1 MAGTLWSITAIKN
14 AGKLTKG
21 MNVEI
26 LVTGTLARPN
36 AKQIIEA
43 IENKYGVTVS
53 SSFCGSGNF
62 EIVKL
67 G

>member
-1 MAGTLWSITAIKN
+1 MNYGRYIMECY
-14 AGKLTKG
+14 GKLTRG
-21 MNVEI
+21 MTVEI
-26 LVTGTLARPN
+26 LVVGTTARPS

-43 IENKYGVTVS
+43 IESKYGVTVAS
-53 SSFCGSGNF
+53 CHCGYGNF

>member
-1 MAGTLWSITAIKN
+1 MAGTLWSVTATKS
-14 AGKLTKG
+14 AGKLTR
-21 MNVEI
+21 MTVEI
-26 LVTGTLARPN
+26 LVVGTMARPS

-43 IENKYGVTVS
+43 IESKYGVTVAS
-53 SSFCGSGNF
+53 CHCGYGNF

>member
-1 MAGTLWSITAIKN
+1 MAGTLWSVTATKS
-14 AGKLTKG
+14 AGKLTRG
-21 MNVEI
+21 MTVEI
-26 LVTGTLARPN
+26 LVVGTMARPS

-43 IENKYGVTVS
+43 IESKYGVTVARCH
-53 SSFCGSGNF
+53 CGYGNF

>member
-1 MAGTLWSITAIKN
+1 MELMFRSVTAIKS

-21 MNVEI
+21 MSVEI
-26 LVTGTLARPN
+26 LVTGTSARPN

-43 IENKYGVTVS
+43 IEDKYGVTVAS
-53 SSFCGSGNF
+53 CHCGYGNF

-67 G
+67 S

>member
-1 MAGTLWSITAIKN
+1 MAGTLWSVTATKS
-14 AGKLTKG
+14 AGKLTRG
-21 MNVEI
+21 MTVEI
-26 LVTGTLARPN
+26 LVVGTTARPS

-43 IENKYGVTVS
+43 IESKYGVTVA
-53 SSFCGSGNF
+53 SFHCGYGNF

>member
-1 MAGTLWSITAIKN
+1 MTGTLWSVTAIKS

-21 MNVEI
+21 MSVEI
-26 LVTGTLARPN
+26 LVTGTSARPN

-43 IENKYGVTVS
+43 IEDKYGVTVAS
-53 SSFCGSGNF
+53 CYCGYGNF

-67 G
+67 S

>member
-1 MAGTLWSITAIKN
+1 MSGTLWSVTVIKN

-21 MNVEI
+21 MSVEV
-26 LVTGTLARPN
+26 LVTGSTARPN

-43 IENKYGVTVS
+43 IEDKYGVNVAS
-53 SSFCGSGNF
+53 CHCGYGNF

>member
-1 MAGTLWSITAIKN
+1 MAGTLWSVTAIKS

-21 MNVEI
+21 MSVEI
-26 LVTGTLARPN
+26 LVTGTSASPN

-43 IENKYGVTVS
+43 IEDKYGVTVAS
-53 SSFCGSGNF
+53 CHCGYGNF

-67 G
+67 S

>member
-1 MAGTLWSITAIKN
+1 MAGTLWSVTATKS
-14 AGKLTKG
+14 AGKLMRG
-21 MNVEI
+21 I
-26 LVTGTLARPN
+26 LVVGTTARPS

-43 IENKYGVTVS
+43 IESKYGVTVAS
-53 SSFCGSGNF
+53 CHCGYGNF